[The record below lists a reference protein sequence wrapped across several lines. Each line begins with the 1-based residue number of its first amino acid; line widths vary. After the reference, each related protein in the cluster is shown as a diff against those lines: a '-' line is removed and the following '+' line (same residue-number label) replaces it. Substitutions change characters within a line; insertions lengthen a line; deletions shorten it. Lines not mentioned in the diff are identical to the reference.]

1 MPSPDPEPENYSI
14 DEMMDRLR
22 SRGEGGRDGEAQL
35 VTREDGTQVYRMRKR
50 KRRSHQPKKEK
61 EKRQR
66 RFRVVQVAGAV
77 ALVAASGLALLGS
90 IVYLNSSTYR
100 NSILSRIRDW
110 TGAEARI
117 TQFRVTPVSVAAD
130 TIEFSWPEDSML
142 ESLKLSGVRGDL
154 RVSSMFGGA
163 WKGSDLVAGN
173 GGTLILRQP
182 SASAPRPAV
191 SRSGDCPF
199 QFRFRSPKLS
209 VLMGGAEKPAGRLG
223 GSEATLTLLDPSATT
238 ANLQFEGGDLSVA
251 GWGDFRLELA
261 SLQFEPSGIRL
272 GTLRMAPASS
282 EKGEIEIR
290 NPDNLPLQLGQ
301 GETEMELRVS
311 KLPLSSLL
319 GAGMGSWLAAT
330 VESPRDGLA
339 GSFRFVGGASPA
351 ISCRVPFEAAVGSES
366 RASGFPLFSVL
377 AKELGESWYRT
388 PRFDL
393 AFGGTVT
400 RDAAGSAVED
410 LKLEARGRLSVNGRV
425 SADSSGKLGG
435 ELEIGVPDAAA
446 EAASVAFRRVFA
458 RHERGYAWAKVKVS
472 GTGASPMDDLAEQLQ
487 QAATGVAPASGGAEA
502 VEDEFRELTTP
513 GGR

>member
-1 MPSPDPEPENYSI
+1 MPRPDPEPENYSI

-77 ALVAASGLALLGS
+77 GLVALSGLTLLGS
-90 IVYLNSSTYR
+90 IVYLNSAAYR
-100 NSILSRIRDW
+100 ETILSRIREW
-110 TGAEARI
+110 TGAEPRI
-117 TQFRVTPVSVAAD
+117 TQFRVTPVSAAAD
-130 TIEFSWPEDSML
+130 TVEFSWPESSML

-163 WKGSDLVAGN
+163 WKGSEMVAGN

-209 VLMGGAEKPAGRLG
+209 VLMGGAEKPAVRLG
-223 GSEATLTLLDPSATT
+223 GSEATLTLLDPSADT
-238 ANLQFEGGDLSVA
+238 ANLQFEGGDLSIA
-251 GWGDFRLELA
+251 GWGDFGLELA

-272 GTLRMAPASS
+272 GTLRLTPAASD
-282 EKGEIEIR
+282 KGEIEIR

-301 GETEMELRVS
+301 GETELRIRVS
-311 KLPLSSLL
+311 KLPVSSLS
-319 GAGMGSWLAAT
+319 GAAMGSWLTAT
-330 VESPRDGLA
+330 IESPEDGPE
-339 GSFRFVGGASPA
+339 GSFRFIGGAAPGF
-351 ISCRVPFEAAVGSES
+351 SCRIPFQAAAASES
-366 RASGFPLFSVL
+366 RASGFPFLSVL
-377 AKELGESWYRT
+377 AKELGESWYRS

-400 RDAAGSAVED
+400 RDAAGSGVED
-410 LKLEARGRLSVNGRV
+410 LKLEARGRLSVGGRV
-425 SADSSGKLGG
+425 AADLGGKLEG
-435 ELEIGVPDAAA
+435 ELTIGVPDAAA
-446 EAASVAFRRVFA
+446 DTASVAFRRVFA
-458 RHERGYAWAKVKVS
+458 QRERGYAWAKVKVS

-487 QAATGVAPASGGAEA
+487 QAATAVAPASGGPKG
-502 VEDEFRELTTP
+502 VEDDFRELTTP

>member
-1 MPSPDPEPENYSI
+1 MPTTDPEPEKYSI

-22 SRGEGGRDGEAQL
+22 SHGEGGRDGEAQL

-77 ALVAASGLALLGS
+77 GLVALSGLTFLGS
-90 IVYLNSSTYR
+90 IVYLNSAAYR
-100 NSILSRIRDW
+100 ETILSRIREW
-110 TGAEARI
+110 TGAEPRI
-117 TQFRVTPVSVAAD
+117 TQFRVTPVSAAAD
-130 TIEFSWPEDSML
+130 TIEFSWPEASML
-142 ESLKLSGVRGDL
+142 QSLKLSGVRGDL

-163 WKGSDLVAGN
+163 WKGSEMVAGN
-173 GGTLILRQP
+173 GGTLVLRQP
-182 SASAPRPAV
+182 SAFAPRPALA
-191 SRSGDCPF
+191 RSGDCPF

-209 VLMGGAEKPAGRLG
+209 VLMGGVEKPAVRLG

-238 ANLQFEGGDLSVA
+238 SNLQFEGGDLSIA

-272 GTLRMAPASS
+272 GTLRMTPAASD
-282 EKGEIEIR
+282 KGEIEIR
-290 NPDNLPLQLGQ
+290 NPDNLPLQIGG
-301 GETEMELRVS
+301 GETELKLRVS
-311 KLPLSSLL
+311 KLPLSSLF
-319 GAGMGSWLAAT
+319 GTSMGSWLTAT
-330 VESPRDGLA
+330 IESPQDGPD
-339 GSFRFVGGASPA
+339 GSFRFLGGASPSF
-351 ISCRVPFEAAVGSES
+351 SCRVPFEAAVASES
-366 RASGFPLFSVL
+366 RASGFPLFTVL
-377 AKELGESWYRT
+377 AKELGESWYRS

-425 SADSSGKLGG
+425 AADSSGKLAGD
-435 ELEIGVPDAAA
+435 LEIGVPDAAA
-446 EAASVAFRRVFA
+446 ATASVAFRRVFS
-458 RHERGYAWAKVKVS
+458 RHEKGYAWAKVKVS
-472 GTGASPMDDLAEQLQ
+472 GTGASPLDDLAEQLQ
-487 QAATGVAPASGGAEA
+487 QAATGVAPASGGAKA